1 MRKIIF
7 FALFLFGCSI
17 IKRPGRSVD
26 STIVTRDSFH
36 TVISPDRRDSVTY
49 RKREVAITHESH
61 ITFKPLFW
69 YTLAAGL
76 TFAFY
81 LFFIK
86 K

>member
-1 MRKIIF
+1 MKYLLILIF
-7 FALFLFGCSI
+7 LGCSI

-36 TVISPDRRDSVTY
+36 TVISQDRRDSVSY

-61 ITFKPLFW
+61 ISFKPLFW
-69 YTLAAGL
+69 YMLLGAITV
-76 TFAFY
+76 TIY
-81 LFFIK
+81 LFIK